1 MAVKVSVLVFW
12 DVTPCGRAGRYE
24 RLEEHTASIFRA
36 SALNMAVIYLQ
47 TQMTLQSR
55 RPTSTKLSCT
65 TCNLFLTSVK

>member
-1 MAVKVSVLVFW
+1 MAVKVLVFW
-12 DVTPCGRAGRYE
+12 DVTPCGHAGRYV
-24 RLEEHTASIFRA
+24 SIFRA

-47 TQMTLQSR
+47 THMMLQPI